1 MLRARTVRRSPH
13 EWNVLE
19 GGHTGAP
26 MILFL
31 HGAGANSE
39 SFAAAMELLCTE
51 FQVIAPDL
59 PGHGRTR
66 MGAGNRSS
74 LESMSVD
81 ITALVEAEYGTP
93 CLVVGHSAGG
103 AIAVRLSDSLS
114 PRGQVLINPALTPF
128 SGAAGWA
135 FPLLAKGLLATP
147 FAADVITGLVGRP
160 QRISAL
166 LEATGS
172 EISQEIFER
181 YLSLARNTQ
190 HIRGTLKMMAAWD
203 VRGIADSVAH
213 IRQNTLCI
221 LGERDGT
228 VPAPEAR
235 KTLASIPEEN
245 LKILSGGH
253 LLHEERCGDVARLIQ
268 NFAKAI

>member
-1 MLRARTVRRSPH
+1 MLRPRTVRQSPH

-19 GGHTGAP
+19 GGDSDAP
-26 MILFL
+26 MVLFL

-39 SFAAAMELLCTE
+39 SFAAAMELLSTE
-51 FQVIAPDL
+51 FRVIAPDL

-74 LESMSVD
+74 LECMSVD
-81 ITALVEAEYGTP
+81 VAALVEAEYGTP
-93 CLVVGHSAGG
+93 SLVVGHSAGG
-103 AIAVRLSDSLS
+103 AIAVHLSDSLS
-114 PRGQVLINPALTPF
+114 PRGQVLINPALSPF

-135 FPLLAKGLLATP
+135 FPLLAKGLVATP

-181 YLSLARNTQ
+181 YLSLARNSQ
-190 HIRGTLKMMAAWD
+190 HIRGTLMMMAAWD
-203 VRGIADSVAH
+203 VRSIAGRVAH
-213 IRQNTLCI
+213 IRHNTLCI

-228 VPAPEAR
+228 VPADEAR
-235 KTLASIPEEN
+235 KVLTSIPEEN
-245 LKILSGGH
+245 VKMLSGGH
-253 LLHEERCGDVARLIQ
+253 LLHEERSDDIARLIQ
-268 NFAKAI
+268 VFAKTV